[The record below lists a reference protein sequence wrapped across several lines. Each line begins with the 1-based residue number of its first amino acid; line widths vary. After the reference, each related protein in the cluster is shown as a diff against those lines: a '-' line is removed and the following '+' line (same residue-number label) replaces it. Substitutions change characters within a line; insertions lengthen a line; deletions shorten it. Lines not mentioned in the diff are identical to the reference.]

1 MTFHKL
7 QILMYKY
14 CEAGTVQDV
23 IIYMCI
29 VTFLFCD
36 VILEL
41 KQADT
46 LFIRHSLYTLCI
58 KSQHELV
65 PNSHC

>member
-7 QILMYKY
+7 EILMYKY

-23 IIYMCI
+23 TIYTCI
-29 VTFLFCD
+29 VPFLFCD
-36 VILEL
+36 VILDL

-46 LFIRHSLYTLCI
+46 FFIRHSLYI
-58 KSQHELV
+58 GKGKAV
-65 PNSHC
+65 PLHA